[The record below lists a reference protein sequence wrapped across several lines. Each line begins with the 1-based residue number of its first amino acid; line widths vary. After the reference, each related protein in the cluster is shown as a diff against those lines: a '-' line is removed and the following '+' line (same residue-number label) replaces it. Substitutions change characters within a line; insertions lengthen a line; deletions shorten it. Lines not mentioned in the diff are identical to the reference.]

1 MLCRSALALLSL
13 TTAVTTATTG
23 TSYKV
28 RGRQDDTSDASQ
40 PFHAVFE
47 LIASG
52 GTSPTLD
59 AALETSWDGTT
70 WHTVASMTQLAG
82 AGTKKQIVSADLVGP
97 FVRAVVTPGGT
108 AAPSV
113 TGAVR
118 LVSGA
123 GFQSEAA

>member
-13 TTAVTTATTG
+13 TEAVTTTTAG
-23 TSYKV
+23 TSYKL
-28 RGRQDDTSDASQ
+28 RGRQDDTADASQ

-47 LIASG
+47 LTAAG

-59 AALETSWDGTT
+59 AALETSWDGAT
-70 WHTVASMTQLAG
+70 WHAVASMTQLAG

-97 FVRAVVTPGGT
+97 FVRGVATPGGT

-113 TGAVR
+113 TGTVR

-123 GFQSEAA
+123 GFLSEAA

>member
-1 MLCRSALALLSL
+1 MLCRSALAMLSL

-23 TSYKV
+23 TAYKV

-47 LIASG
+47 LTASG